1 MNLGNRRAWRQILLS
16 VALVL
21 SVAAI
26 VAVKAQAA
34 PQAAGAKEGAGG
46 NAQNGKQIFASHR
59 CASCHGVNG
68 QGAVGP
74 KIAPPPLELSAFIKQ
89 VRDPVGEMPPFGPD
103 QISDADLAA
112 AYAFLKSSQPA
123 QPSAASAGSLN
134 GNAEDGKKLYMA
146 DGCYECHGTVGQ
158 GSTQTGG
165 ARIGPPAISLDAM
178 IQYVHHPTGQM
189 PPYTDKVITD
199 QQLADIYTYLK
210 AQQQPA
216 AKDIPLLNQ

>member
-1 MNLGNRRAWRQILLS
+1 MNLGNRGAWRQFLLS

-26 VAVKAQAA
+26 AGVNAQAA
-34 PQAAGAKEGAGG
+34 PQAAGAGGATGG
-46 NAQNGKQIFASHR
+46 NAQNGKKVFASHG
-59 CASCHGVNG
+59 CAACHGASG
-68 QGAVGP
+68 QGAAGP
-74 KIAPPPLELSAFIKQ
+74 KIAPPPLEFPGFVKQ
-89 VRDPVGEMPPFGPD
+89 VRDPVGEMPPFTPD
-103 QISDADLAA
+103 QVSDADLAD
-112 AYAFLKSSQPA
+112 AYAFLKSAQPA
-123 QPSAASAGSLN
+123 QPSQASAGSLS
-134 GNAEDGKKLYMA
+134 GNADNGKKIFMA

-210 AQQQPA
+210 AQQPPS

>member
-1 MNLGNRRAWRQILLS
+1 MNLGNRGTRRQILFA
-16 VALVL
+16 VTLVL

-26 VAVKAQAA
+26 ATVNAQAA
-34 PQAAGAKEGAGG
+34 PQAGAGG
-46 NAQNGKQIFASHR
+46 NAQNGKQVFASHK

-68 QGAVGP
+68 QGAAGP
-74 KIAPPPLELSAFIKQ
+74 KIAPPPLEFPAFVKQ
-89 VRDPVGEMPPFGPD
+89 VRDPVGEMPPFGQD
-103 QISDADLAA
+103 QISDAELAD
-112 AYAFLKSSQPA
+112 AYAFLKSLQPA
-123 QPSAASAGSLN
+123 QPGVASLN
-134 GNAEDGKKLYMA
+134 GNADNGKKIYMA

-165 ARIGPPAISLDAM
+165 ARIGPPSISLDAM

-210 AQQQPA
+210 AQQPPA
-216 AKDIPLLNQ
+216 VKDIPLLNQ

>member
-1 MNLGNRRAWRQILLS
+1 MNLGNRGAGRQILLS
-16 VALVL
+16 GALVL
-21 SVAAI
+21 SIAAI
-26 VAVKAQAA
+26 VVVKAQAA

-46 NAQNGKQIFASHR
+46 NAQNGKQVFASHR

-68 QGAVGP
+68 QGAAGP
-74 KIAPPPLELSAFIKQ
+74 KIAPPPLELPGFIKQ
-89 VRDPVGEMPPFGPD
+89 VRDPVGEMPSFGPD
-103 QISDADLAA
+103 QVSDADLAD
-112 AYAFLKSSQPA
+112 AYAFLKSLQPA
-123 QPSAASAGSLN
+123 QPSQSSASSLS
-134 GNAEDGKKLYMA
+134 GNADNGKKIFMA

-165 ARIGPPAISLDAM
+165 ARIGPPALSLDAM
-178 IQYVHHPTGQM
+178 IQYVHHPSGQM

-210 AQQQPA
+210 AQQPPA

>member
-1 MNLGNRRAWRQILLS
+1 MNLGNRAASRQILLS
-16 VALVL
+16 VALGF
-21 SVAAI
+21 SVTAL
-26 VAVKAQAA
+26 AVVSAQAA
-34 PQAAGAKEGAGG
+34 PQAAGAKEGGAGK
-46 NAQNGKQIFASHR
+46 AENGKKVFASHG
-59 CASCHGVNG
+59 CAACHGVSG
-68 QGAVGP
+68 QGAAGP
-74 KIAPPPLELSAFIKQ
+74 KIAPPPLEFPAFVKQ
-89 VRDPVGEMPPFGPD
+89 VRDPVGEMPPFTPD
-103 QISDADLAA
+103 QVSDADLAD
-112 AYAFLKSSQPA
+112 AYAFLKSLQPA
-123 QPSAASAGSLN
+123 QPSTSAASLN
-134 GNAEDGKKLYMA
+134 GNGDNGKKIFMA

-210 AQQQPA
+210 AQQPPA